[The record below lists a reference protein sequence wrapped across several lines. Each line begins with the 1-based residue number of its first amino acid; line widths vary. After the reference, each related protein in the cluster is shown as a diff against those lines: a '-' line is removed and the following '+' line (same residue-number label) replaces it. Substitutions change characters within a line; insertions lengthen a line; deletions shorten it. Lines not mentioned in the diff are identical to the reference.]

1 MKMIV
6 GLGNPGVAYKHNRHN
21 VGFQCL
27 DMLAAR
33 HGLAFDVKR
42 GKAVAAVGALQL
54 APAGAVRVA
63 LVKPQAFMN
72 VSGPSVQ
79 ALMQFYK
86 IELADL
92 LVLYDDLDL
101 PLGAIRL
108 RASGG
113 SGGHNGMKSIIQSL
127 GSSEF
132 ARLRIGIDRPPG
144 RMDPAAYVLQDFS
157 PQQEEVMA
165 QTRPDVLDACEHWLA
180 HDITSAMNLY
190 NARGT
195 VEQVS

>member
-6 GLGNPGVAYKHNRHN
+6 GLGNPGAGYKNNRHN
-21 VGFQCL
+21 IGFQCVEL
-27 DMLAAR
+27 LAAR
-33 HGLAFDVKR
+33 HGLKFDVKR
-42 GKAVAAVGALQL
+42 GKALAAVGAIQL
-54 APAGAVRVA
+54 PQVGAIRVV

-72 VSGPSVQ
+72 VSGPSVL
-79 ALMQFYK
+79 ALLQFYK
-86 IELADL
+86 IDLADL
-92 LVLYDDLDL
+92 LVLYDDMDL

-127 GSSEF
+127 NSNEF

-144 RMDPAAYVLQDFS
+144 RMDPAAYVLQNFS

-165 QTRPDVLDACEHWLA
+165 QTRPEVVDACEHWLE
-180 HDITSAMNLY
+180 HGITSAMNHY
-190 NARGT
+190 NSRAT
-195 VEQVS
+195 VEQT

>member
-6 GLGNPGVAYKHNRHN
+6 GLGNPGTGYKNNRHN
-21 VGFQCL
+21 IGFQCVEL
-27 DMLAAR
+27 LAAR
-33 HGLAFDVKR
+33 HGLKFDVKR
-42 GKAVAAVGALQL
+42 GKALAAVGALPLQSG
-54 APAGAVRVA
+54 PVRVA

-79 ALMQFYK
+79 SLLQFYK
-86 IELADL
+86 IDLADL

-108 RASGG
+108 RTAGG

-165 QTRPDVLDACEHWLA
+165 QTRPEVVDACQHWLE
-180 HDITSAMNLY
+180 HGITAAMNRF
-190 NARGT
+190 NTRGS
-195 VEQVS
+195 VEQT